1 MQPTVSIVITTK
13 NAEKFIG
20 ECLRAIKR
28 QNYPQNK
35 IEIIVVDN
43 FSTDKTA
50 TIAREYTK
58 GVYQMGPERSAQ
70 RNFGLQ
76 IAKGKYLF
84 YLDADMTVGS
94 VVISKCVEKMEKE
107 PNVSGLYVIE
117 IVTGESYWSR
127 VRRFERGFYDA
138 TVIDCVRFVR
148 ASDFR
153 AVRGFDTTMTGPED
167 WDFDKKIRERG
178 KVALIK
184 EPIYH
189 DETEFDIRKYLTKKE
204 YYARSFETYINKWGE
219 NDPDIKKQFGIYY
232 RFLGVFIEN
241 DKWKKILLAPHLF
254 AGLIFLRL
262 LVGISYFRQRMRNFN
277 KFNQK
282 SETGKESSDKNIGPL
297 ISVIIAT
304 KNEGK
309 HIARVLRSLHKQSYE
324 RFEIIIVDSN
334 SSDKTAKIAR
344 KFGARVYVLRPE
356 TFPKGTKNF
365 RGVQVNYGVK
375 KSKGEIIFFPDAD
388 MTFDRTMLEE
398 IAFSVKKYDALY
410 IPEKIIGR
418 GLFGKIRDFERSFY
432 NETCVDA
439 LRIVRREI
447 FEKVGGYDEKNIYFG
462 PDDWDLTKMV
472 KQVTT
477 KISSIRNKIYHHE
490 ELMSLKEYLHKK
502 EKYNATFIDYIK
514 KWGVGDDDIK
524 KQFGFYYRYFG
535 VFLENGKWRRV
546 VRSPILF
553 LAVLVI
559 RALVGFTYIS
569 QKISKNE
576 DLDALELT

>member
-1 MQPTVSIVITTK
+1 MNRTSPNPHPLVSVVVTTK
-13 NAEKFIG
+13 NSENFIG
-20 ECLRAIKR
+20 ECLQAIRK

-35 IEIIVVDN
+35 IEVIVVDN

-50 TIAREYTK
+50 KIAWKYTK
-58 GVYQMGPERSAQ
+58 HVYQRGPERSAQ
-70 RNFGLQ
+70 RNFGLY
-76 IAKGKYLF
+76 IARGEYLF
-84 YLDADMTVGS
+84 YLDADMTIS
-94 VVISKCVEKMEKE
+94 STVISKCVEKMAKDPEI
-107 PNVSGLYVIE
+107 SGLYVVE

-148 ASDFR
+148 ASDFH
-153 AVRGFDTTMTGPED
+153 AIHGFDTTMTGPED

-189 DETEFDIRKYLTKKE
+189 NEVEFDLKKYLIKKE
-204 YYARSFETYINKWGE
+204 YYARSFEIYINKWGK

-241 DKWKKILLAPHLF
+241 DKWKKILIAPNLF
-254 AGLIFLRL
+254 VGLIFLRL
-262 LVGISYFRQRMRNFN
+262 LVGISYFRQRIRNLN
-277 KFNQK
+277 KFNEKLKIDKK
-282 SETGKESSDKNIGPL
+282 SKNQNIGPL

-309 HIARVLRSLHKQSYE
+309 HIARVLHSLDKQSYVH
-324 RFEIIIVDSN
+324 FEVILVDSN
-334 SSDKTAKIAR
+334 SSDKTVQIAR

-356 TFPKGTKNF
+356 MFPEGTKNF

-388 MTFDRTMLEE
+388 MTFDRAMLEE
-398 IAFSVKKYDALY
+398 IAFSVKNYDALY
-410 IPEKIIGR
+410 VPEKIIGK
-418 GLFGKIRDFERSFY
+418 GLFGKIRNFERSFY

-439 LRIVRREI
+439 VRIVRREI

-462 PDDWDLTKMV
+462 PDDWDLTKMI
-472 KQVTT
+472 KQATT
-477 KISSIRNKIYHHE
+477 KISLIRNKIYHHE
-490 ELMSLKEYLHKK
+490 ELMSLKEYLQKK
-502 EKYNATFIDYIK
+502 EKYNLTFEDYIR
-514 KWGVGDDDIK
+514 KWGTNDVDIA

-535 VFLENGKWRRV
+535 VFIEKGKWKKV
-546 VRSPILF
+546 IRSPLLF
-553 LAVLVI
+553 LAVLVV
-559 RALVGFTYIS
+559 RALVGFRYIN
-569 QKISKNE
+569 QKSTNKK
-576 DLDALELT
+576 